1 MPKSKY
7 RKRDFQ
13 IYVTVRTRDPLANRS
28 FIGPVAVRQN
38 RRPGAP
44 GYVWS
49 LMADNFLVRH
59 PDGSEAIYAAEELT
73 LEPDAYWRVV
83 HFEAGVLHGKELA
96 THQEVVDHLNA
107 LKKGGVADAQ
117 CRVDTH
123 GLPQPVTS
131 TTFMF
136 DRPARAAWPHGV

>member
-38 RRPGAP
+38 RRPGSP

-117 CRVDTH
+117 VE
-123 GLPQPVTS
+123 GPFYEKKEVLVEGPI
-131 TTFMF
+131 
-136 DRPARAAWPHGV
+136 AAKTLFHHLTDDDV